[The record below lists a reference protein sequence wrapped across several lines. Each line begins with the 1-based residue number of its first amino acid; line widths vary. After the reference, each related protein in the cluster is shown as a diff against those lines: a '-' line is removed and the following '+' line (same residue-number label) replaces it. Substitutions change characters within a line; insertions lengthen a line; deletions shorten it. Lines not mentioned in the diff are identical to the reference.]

1 LDQVASFL
9 LIKQLT
15 CGMECQ
21 LFQVGQPEDE
31 GERAMLNVLKRLPSG
46 YTVYRE
52 LKINSSRRQKE
63 AGIEKRKPDFVVVSE
78 DVGVVS
84 IEVKNWNLRRNEYR
98 WRDQH
103 KVERIDPGG
112 NVTEITNPVHQADTY
127 KYALMDNLDDVFVSS
142 FVAFPKIGR
151 NHFHNQVAN
160 RNIFD
165 NPSTDFYLDPNRTIF
180 RDQMDR
186 YFMGP
191 EQLLK
196 EMVGRDERFF
206 QPTGKAIHNAK
217 EQLLPSKFRIGDYE
231 KRETVREELKALTQ
245 QQQEW
250 VFDLSSESGYLLDM
264 AGSGKTN
271 CLISKAL
278 HVVDEKVGTEGVNI
292 LVTTYN
298 EELVEN
304 IRRIF
309 RHKMISREEEKDY
322 RQYITI
328 KGIEDL
334 KEAVVKQ
341 GYGSDDLSRYRE
353 DKSPEAYREWLQ
365 EEAISL
371 VFELYDSWNL
381 FTHVFVDE
389 IQDLDTTDIQFLS
402 ALNEGQEFFFVG
414 DFGQRIY
421 ERVQSFSEAG
431 VSVDHIELPK
441 SYQMHRTP
449 QHIARFATE
458 FVWNDDQLKRE
469 FEEAGY
475 QKKPEFP
482 NKSDQLPELERTRD
496 PIPATV
502 DRIQDLQIGGPSGI
516 TYRPDDFMVV
526 TTASAVEKQRSA
538 LEAAEIPTTGNDAVS
553 VVDFREAKGL
563 EKAVVIVH
571 GIEELYRKSENEMLF
586 GDSTAYRKTKR
597 RLRRILY
604 VALTRALEKL
614 VLFYHDGQMPVI
626 RELVELSDRIRET
639 ELA

>member
-1 LDQVASFL
+1 M
-9 LIKQLT
+9 K
-15 CGMECQ
+15 CQ
-21 LFQVGQPEDE
+21 LFQIDQPEDD

-63 AGIEKRKPDFVVVSE
+63 AGIEKRNPDFVVVSE
-78 DVGVVS
+78 DIGVVS
-84 IEVKNWNLRRNEYR
+84 IEVKDWNLRRNEYR
-98 WRDQH
+98 WRDQY
-103 KVERIDPGG
+103 KVKRIGPNGEP
-112 NVTEITNPVHQADTY
+112 TKLTNPVHQADTY
-127 KYALMDNLDDVFVSS
+127 KYALMGNLDDVFVSS
-142 FVAFPKIGR
+142 FVAFPKISR
-151 NHFHNQVAN
+151 NQFHNQVSN
-160 RNIFD
+160 RDVFD
-165 NPSTDFYLDPNRTIF
+165 NPSTEFYLDPDRTIF
-180 RDQMDR
+180 KDQMDR
-186 YFMGP
+186 YFMEP
-191 EQLLK
+191 ERILT
-196 EMVGRDERFF
+196 EMVRRDDRFF
-206 QPTGKAIHNAK
+206 QPTGKAIYEAK
-217 EQLLPSKFRIGDYE
+217 ESLLPSKFRIGEYE
-231 KRETVREELKALTQ
+231 NREAVREELKALTQ

-278 HVVDEKVGTEGVNI
+278 HVVDQEAETEEVNI

-298 EELVEN
+298 DELVEN

-309 RHKMISREEEKDY
+309 RHKMLSREEKKDY
-322 RQYITI
+322 QQYITI
-328 KGIEDL
+328 KGIEEI

-341 GYGSDDLSRYRE
+341 GYGSDDLSSYRK
-353 DKSPEAYREWLQ
+353 DRSPEAYREWLQ
-365 EEAISL
+365 QEAINL

-431 VSVDHIELPK
+431 VSVEHIELPK

-449 QHIARFATE
+449 QNIARFATE
-458 FVWNDDQLKRE
+458 FVWNDDRLERE

-482 NKSDQLPELERTRD
+482 NESDQLPELERTRD
-496 PIPATV
+496 PISATV
-502 DRIQDLQIGGPSGI
+502 DRIRDLQVGGPSGI
-516 TYRPDDFMVV
+516 AYRPDNFMVI
-526 TTASAVEKQRSA
+526 TTASAVEEQRSA
-538 LEAAEIPTTGNDAVS
+538 LEAAEISATGSDAVS

-563 EKAVVIVH
+563 EKEVVIVH
-571 GIEELYRKSENEMLF
+571 GIEELYRKSENERLF

-597 RLRRILY
+597 RLRRVLY
-604 VALTRALEKL
+604 VAFTRSLERL

-626 RELVELSDRIRET
+626 RELIELADRIRET
-639 ELA
+639 DLD

>member
-1 LDQVASFL
+1 
-9 LIKQLT
+9 
-15 CGMECQ
+15 MECQ
-21 LFQVGQPEDE
+21 LFQVDRRPEDE

-63 AGIEKRKPDFVVVSE
+63 AGIEKRNPDFVVVSE

-98 WRDQH
+98 WRDQR
-103 KVERIDPGG
+103 KVERIDSNG
-112 NVTEITNPVHQADTY
+112 NLTEITNPVHQADTY
-127 KYALMDNLDDVFVSS
+127 KHALMDNLDDVFVSS

-160 RNIFD
+160 RDVFD

-186 YFMGP
+186 YFMEP

-206 QPTGKAIHNAK
+206 YPTGKAIHTAK
-217 EQLLPSKFRIGDYE
+217 EQLLPSKFHIGDYQ
-231 KRETVREELKALTQ
+231 KRETAREELKVLTQ

-271 CLISKAL
+271 CLISKSL
-278 HVVDEKVGTEGVNI
+278 HVVDQKGGTEDVNI

-309 RHKMISREEEKDY
+309 RHKMLSREEEKDY

-328 KGIEDL
+328 KGIEEL

-341 GYGSDDLSRYRE
+341 GYGSSDLSSYRKA
-353 DKSPEAYREWLQ
+353 KSPEAYREWLQ

-402 ALNEGQEFFFVG
+402 ALNKGQEFFFVG

-431 VSVDHIELPK
+431 VSVEHIELPK

-449 QHIARFATE
+449 KHIARLATE

-475 QKKPEFP
+475 QKKPEFT
-482 NKSDQLPELERTRD
+482 NKREQLPELERTST

-516 TYRPDDFMVV
+516 AYRPDDFMVV
-526 TTASAVEKQRSA
+526 TTASAVEEQRSA

-563 EKAVVIVH
+563 EKEVVIVH
-571 GIEELYRKSENEMLF
+571 GIEDLYRKSENEMLF

-604 VALTRALEKL
+604 VALTRTLEKL
-614 VLFYHDGQMPVI
+614 ILFYHDGQMPVI
-626 RELVELSDRIRET
+626 CELIELSDRIRET